1 VKYQKNDLVIHS
13 GGQTG
18 VDRAALDFALCNGIS
33 CTGWCPYM
41 RMAEDGIIN
50 LRYPL
55 RQCYS
60 TNADVRTELN
70 VVDCDATL
78 IIVYDDMDHGTQLT
92 FELAH
97 LYRKP
102 VFVWI
107 ISRNNAPEVFHKW
120 LQRNNIQHINIA
132 GPRESNAPG
141 IYNHTLELLEKLFYQ
156 YL

>member
-1 VKYQKNDLVIHS
+1 MRFQKSDLVIHS

-33 CTGWCPYM
+33 CAGWCPVM
-41 RMAEDGIIN
+41 RIAEDGIIN
-50 LRYPL
+50 PRYPL

-60 TNADVRTELN
+60 TNPDVRTELN

-78 IIVYDDMDHGTQLT
+78 IIVYDDMDHGTRLT
-92 FELAH
+92 FDLAQ

-107 ISRNNAPEVFHKW
+107 ISRNNNPEVFHKW
-120 LQRNNIQHINIA
+120 LYRNNVNHINIA
-132 GPRESNAPG
+132 GPRERNAPG
-141 IYNHTLELLEKLFYQ
+141 IYNYTLELLEELFSP